1 MLDLKGRKIILASA
15 SPRRKQLLEG
25 LDIPFEL
32 RLRDC
37 DESVPSTL
45 DNEKVAIFLAKKKA
59 AVYLTDIA
67 ANEIIITSDTTV
79 LKDHLLLNKPKDKED
94 AKRMLT
100 TLSGS
105 SHTVIT
111 GVCLSSKE
119 KQICFDTRSVV
130 KFKVLDNSE
139 IDYYIAHYKPFD
151 KAGSYGIQEWLGYIA
166 IEKIEGSYFNIMGFP
181 VHRIYEELKAF

>member
-1 MLDLKGRKIILASA
+1 MLQLKNKKIILASG

-25 LDIPFEL
+25 LDIDFEL
-32 RLRDC
+32 RLREC
-37 DESVPSTL
+37 DESFPPTL
-45 DNEKVAIFLAKKKA
+45 ENEKVALYLAKKKA
-59 AVYLTDIA
+59 LPYLTDIGDD
-67 ANEIIITSDTTV
+67 EIIITSDTTV
-79 LKDHLLLNKPKDKED
+79 LKDDHLLNKPKDKAD

-111 GVCLSSKE
+111 AVCLSSKD
-119 KQICFDTRSVV
+119 KQTCFDSHSIV
-130 KFKVLDNSE
+130 KFKELENNE
-139 IDYYIAHYKPFD
+139 IEYYLENYQPYD

-181 VHRIYEELKAF
+181 VHRIYAELKVF

>member
-37 DESVPSTL
+37 DESVPATL

-111 GVCLSSKE
+111 GVCLSSEE

-130 KFKVLDNSE
+130 KFKVLDSSE